1 LYQIQNPNKIVV
13 KGYRAS
19 SQNVKNQNLSKL
31 FTRKLNLER
40 EKGGGSEEDSYGNE
54 IDTIPKK
61 CNFFEKDNLNQA

>member
-1 LYQIQNPNKIVV
+1 M
-13 KGYRAS
+13 
-19 SQNVKNQNLSKL
+19 

-54 IDTIPKK
+54 VDTIPKK